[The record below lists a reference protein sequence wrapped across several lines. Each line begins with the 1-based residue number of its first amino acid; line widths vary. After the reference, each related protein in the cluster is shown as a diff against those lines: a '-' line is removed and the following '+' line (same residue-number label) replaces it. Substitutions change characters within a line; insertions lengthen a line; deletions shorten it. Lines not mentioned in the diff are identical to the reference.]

1 VSNKF
6 LSSMSNAG
14 YTANGAATNLSS
26 SNACVD
32 LFFQIGSM
40 RAASIED
47 LCVAWT
53 KAFIQDADI
62 ALKTLFWS
70 RDVRSGAGER
80 RSFRVIMRHMAER
93 QPELL
98 TERLIALI
106 PQFGRWDDLL
116 VFFNTDC
123 EIFAL
128 KAIGNALRS
137 EDSLCAK
144 WMPREK
150 SSKYLI
156 ARKIREH
163 MEYSP
168 KQYRKM
174 LSSLS
179 SVVETK
185 MCADQWT
192 EIEFSHVPSQAM
204 RIYKHA
210 FEKHAPQAWNEYT
223 DALSSGA
230 SKVNAGAIHPHE
242 ILAPYITPSSNS
254 SYNSYSD
261 AYESVVCEIPKV
273 TEAQWDALPNW
284 LEGNTSRILP
294 IVDTSGSMGGIYSTL
309 SKIRP
314 IDVSVSLGLYIAE
327 RNSGPFKDYFV
338 TFSENPM
345 MHYIKGKDLS
355 SRLASVCSS
364 EWGGSTNIEGTFSA
378 ILHHAKTSGAALED
392 MPNVILILSDM
403 EFDICS
409 NANETAMQS
418 IRLQYEAAGFEL
430 PKIVFWNLNARPE
443 NVPVRFDEVGTA
455 LVSGF
460 SPAIMKSLLS
470 DTENFTPEAI
480 MRSTVCSEL
489 YTEVCYE

>member
-1 VSNKF
+1 MSNKF

-14 YTANGAATNLSS
+14 YTANGASTNLSS

-40 RAASIED
+40 RSASTED

-62 ALKTLFWS
+62 ALKTLFWA
-70 RDVRSGAGER
+70 RDIRAGAGER
-80 RSFRVIMRHMAER
+80 RSFRIIMRHIAER

-123 EIFAL
+123 ESFAL
-128 KAIGNALRS
+128 KAIGNALKS

-156 ARKIREH
+156 ARKIREY

-185 MCADQWT
+185 MCADQWD

-204 RIYKHA
+204 RIYKRA
-210 FEKHAPQAWNEYT
+210 FENHAPQAWSEYT
-223 DALSSGA
+223 NALSTGA

-242 ILAPYITPSSNS
+242 ILAKYITTS
-254 SYNSYSD
+254 SYNQYSASYGST
-261 AYESVVCEIPKV
+261 VCEISKV
-273 TEAQWDALPNW
+273 TEAQWAALPNW

-294 IVDTSGSMGGIYSTL
+294 IVDTSSSMGHAYSDS
-309 SKIRP
+309 SKTRP
-314 IDVSVSLGLYIAE
+314 IDVSVSLGMYIAE

-345 MHYIKGKDLS
+345 MHHIKGKDLS

-364 EWGGSTNIEGTFSA
+364 EWGMNTNIEGTFNA
-378 ILHHAKTSGAALED
+378 ILHHATSSGATVED
-392 MPNVILILSDM
+392 MPTTILILSDM
-403 EFDICS
+403 EFDTCASI
-409 NANETAMQS
+409 NETAMQS
-418 IRLQYEAAGFEL
+418 IRRQYNEAGFEL
-430 PKIVFWNLNARPE
+430 PNIVFWNLNARMG
-443 NVPVRFDEVGTA
+443 NVPVRFDEQGTA
-455 LVSGF
+455 MVSGF
-460 SPAIMKSLLS
+460 SPAIMKSLLT

-480 MRSTVCSEL
+480 MRATVCSEL
-489 YTEVCYE
+489 YSEVCYE